1 MKRLATNS
9 TATTKPS
16 ICVKRTPR
24 TIVKIAAQLTG
35 GRQKFVTLYRLLIVA
50 IGAAVFVFSAYHLPT
65 ARIDLRFLVLSA
77 LTVFVSARIS
87 VKIPRVNANVT
98 VSDTFIFVALLV
110 YGGNAAIVL
119 AAAEGLFSGLRISK
133 KPLTILFNSGV
144 MTCATF
150 ATVTALHFVFGST
163 VDLRFYSPSQLVL
176 GVGTMALVQ
185 YFSNTGIITAGSA
198 LKYGEGIWYTWR
210 KHYLWTSI
218 TYIAGATAAG
228 VIATTIET
236 AGFTVMLVATPIIS
250 LVYFTYHKYLDEI
263 KSTAEQAE
271 HAERERAEAERARAE
286 AERERAE
293 QAERHVEEL
302 SRHIAEQERIG
313 AQLQESKDHFRHAAF
328 HDALTHLP
336 NRALLAENLK
346 FVMERGKQ
354 SEDYQFAVLFLDLD
368 RFKNVND
375 SLGHTIGDQLLI
387 AMARRLESC
396 IREVDMVARLGGDEF
411 AILLDGIPNSAEATN
426 MAKRIQEKLDS
437 PFNLSG
443 HEVFTTTSI
452 GIALSSTGYD
462 YPENML
468 RDADTAMYRAKAQ
481 GKACYEVF
489 DKGMHATAVYLL
501 QMENDLR
508 RALEREELRVYYQP
522 VVSLENGQLA
532 GFEALIRWQHPE
544 RGLINPVDFIP
555 LAEDTGMI
563 APIGLWILK
572 RACQQLSQWQ
582 WKSPAHRSLFMSVNL
597 SGKQVAEPD
606 LVGQVQEILEETHV
620 DARHLK
626 LEITES
632 VVMENAELAAQL
644 FKRLKALGVQLSIDD
659 FGTGYSSLGYLH
671 RFPLDTLKIDQSF
684 VGRIGEAA
692 ENIEIVRTI
701 VSLADNMGMDV
712 VAEGVETLGQLA
724 QLRKLNCQYGQ
735 GYLFARPANAASI
748 DTWISHKPQ
757 WQADLYPSTGEYF
770 VPAHTTVVQ
779 LRSA

>member
-1 MKRLATNS
+1 MEAANQLT
-9 TATTKPS
+9 
-16 ICVKRTPR
+16 TPR
-24 TIVKIAAQLTG
+24 IAADTQSYANA
-35 GRQKFVTLYRLLIVA
+35 YRWLIIVLGVIALAFSVFLLPMPR
-50 IGAAVFVFSAYHLPT
+50 F
-65 ARIDLRFLVLSA
+65 DLRFLVLA
-77 LTVFVSARIS
+77 TVMMFVSSYFS
-87 VKIPRVNANVT
+87 VQIPRVNTNVT
-98 VSDTFIFVALLV
+98 VSDTFIFLVLLL
-110 YGGNAAIVL
+110 YGGFAGIL
-119 AAAEGLFSGLRISK
+119 MAAAEGLCSGMRVSKGLRPGK
-133 KPLTILFNSGV
+133 KTLIVAFNASMMACSTLLTVGVMHHAFGPLTELRS
-144 MTCATF
+144 
-150 ATVTALHFVFGST
+150 H
-163 VDLRFYSPSQLVL
+163 DLSFFIASI
-176 GVGTMALVQ
+176 GAMAMVQ
-185 YFSNTGIITAGSA
+185 YFSNTGLSA
-198 LKYGEGIWYTWR
+198 ILIAIKENKSIWRAWHS
-210 KHYLWTSI
+210 HYMWTSL
-218 TYIAGATAAG
+218 TYVVGAAVAGALASGIERAG
-228 VIATTIET
+228 MSVLFVT
-236 AGFTVMLVATPIIS
+236 TPII
-250 LVYFTYHKYLDEI
+250 LIVYFTYHKYLDEI
-263 KSTAEQAE
+263 KATSAQAEQ
-271 HAERERAEAERARAE
+271 AERERAEAEKARAE

-302 SRHIAEQERIG
+302 NRHIAEQERIG
-313 AQLQESKDHFRHAAF
+313 VQLQESKDHFRHAAF
-328 HDALTHLP
+328 HDALTNLP

-346 FVMERGKQ
+346 FVMERAKQ

-522 VVSLENGQLA
+522 IVSLDNGQLA

-544 RGLINPVDFIP
+544 RGFINPIDFIS

-572 RACQQLSQWQ
+572 RACQQLAQWQ
-582 WKSPAHRSLFMSVNL
+582 WASPAHRQLFMSVNL

-606 LVGQVQEILEETHV
+606 LVAQIQEILEETHV

-632 VVMENAELAAQL
+632 VVMENAELAAQF

-671 RFPLDTLKIDQSF
+671 RFPLDTLKIDRSF

-701 VSLADNMGMDV
+701 VSLADNMGMEV
-712 VAEGVETLGQLA
+712 VAEGIETLGQLA

-735 GYLFARPANAASI
+735 GYLFARPADAASI
-748 DTWISHKPQ
+748 DTWIAQKPQ
-757 WQADLYPSTGEYF
+757 GQADLYPSSSEYF
-770 VPAHTTVVQ
+770 VPAQTTVVQ

>member
-1 MKRLATNS
+1 VE
-9 TATTKPS
+9 TTLKLTDRQTF
-16 ICVKRTPR
+16 ITP
-24 TIVKIAAQLTG
+24 
-35 GRQKFVTLYRLLIVA
+35 YRWLIVA
-50 IGAAVFVFSAYHLPT
+50 LGATVLVVSFLWLPLT
-65 ARIDLRFLVLSA
+65 SIDVRFLLLGA
-77 LTVFVSARIS
+77 FTILVSSRAAIR
-87 VKIPRVNANVT
+87 IPRVNANVT
-98 VSDTFIFVALLV
+98 VSDTFIFLVLLL
-110 YGGNAAIVL
+110 YGGLAGILL

-133 KPLTILFNSGV
+133 TPLVVAFNSA
-144 MTCATF
+144 MMACSTF
-150 ATVTALHFVFGST
+150 LTVVVVQFFFGPIPELRMHDWRFRIAAL
-163 VDLRFYSPSQLVL
+163 
-176 GVGTMALVQ
+176 GTMALVQ
-185 YFSNTGIITAGSA
+185 YFANTGFSA
-198 LKYGEGIWYTWR
+198 VGLAFKEGQSIWRTWNR
-210 KHYLWTSI
+210 HYLWLSI
-218 TYIAGATAAG
+218 TYIAGAAVAG
-228 VIATTIET
+228 AVANVVKQAGISILFVIA
-236 AGFTVMLVATPIIS
+236 PII
-250 LVYFTYHKYLDEI
+250 LIIYFTYQKYLSEI
-263 KSTAEQAE
+263 RATAAQAEQ
-271 HAERERAEAERARAE
+271 AERERAEAEKARAE

-302 SRHIAEQERIG
+302 NRHIAEQERIG

-328 HDALTHLP
+328 HDALTNLP

-346 FVMERGKQ
+346 FVMERAKQ

-489 DKGMHATAVYLL
+489 DKGMHARAVYLL

-508 RALEREELRVYYQP
+508 RALDREELRVNYQP
-522 VVSLENGQLA
+522 IVSLENGQLA

-544 RGLINPVDFIP
+544 RGFISPVDFIS

-572 RACQQLSQWQ
+572 RACQQLAQWQ
-582 WKSPAHRSLFMSVNL
+582 WASPAHRQLFMSVNL

-606 LVGQVQEILEETHV
+606 LVAQIQQILEDTHV
-620 DARHLK
+620 DARYLK

-632 VVMENAELAAQL
+632 VVMENAELAAQF

-671 RFPLDTLKIDQSF
+671 RFPLDTLKIDRSF

-701 VSLADNMGMDV
+701 VSLADNMGMEV
-712 VAEGVETLGQLA
+712 VAEGIETLGQLA

-735 GYLFARPANAASI
+735 GYLFARPADAASI
-748 DTWISHKPQ
+748 DAWICQRPQ
-757 WQADLYPSTGEYF
+757 WQADLYPSTAEYF
-770 VPAHTTVVQ
+770 MPAHTTVVQ
-779 LRSA
+779 LKSA